1 MFKRWGRENGY
12 RDVLRIGLPLV
23 VSMGTTSIIH
33 FTDRMFLSNYSVEAI
48 AASAPASIAS
58 FLFLSFFM
66 GVASYANVFVAQYT
80 GAGAPHRVGASL
92 WQGIYFSL
100 GAAIFLGSLVFVAE
114 SLFRFG
120 GHPAE
125 IRKLEVIYF
134 RVLTLGAGAVVLST
148 ALSCFYTGRGK
159 NRPVMVVNLLGA
171 AINIPLDYVL
181 INGIGVFPELGIAG
195 AGIAT
200 VSAQVCM
207 VILFAAL
214 VFRSSN
220 NSRYKVWAARAFD
233 RELFKRLMRYGLP
246 GGAQFFI
253 DIFAVTFFIFMIGRL
268 GKVELA
274 VSNIVFAI
282 NHLAF
287 MPMVGFSIGVS
298 AMVGQAIGKGRPEE
312 ALEATT
318 STFHITFTYMTF
330 VALVFVLAPEALLS
344 LFRSND
350 YSAQEYGQIMKLG
363 VELLRFVALYTLFDS
378 MLIIYF
384 GALRGAGDIY
394 FVMRA
399 MALIASMVMI
409 PVYIG
414 VEYLNFGIYATWV
427 FLTLYVVVLAL
438 VLRWRYRAKKW
449 MSMRVIESPPP
460 VRNALPQESA

>member
-23 VSMGTTSIIH
+23 VSMGTTSVIH

-48 AASAPASIAS
+48 AASAPAAIAS

-80 GAGAPHRVGASL
+80 GARLPHRVGASL

-100 GAAIFLGSLVFVAE
+100 GAAVFLALLVFFAE
-114 SLFRFG
+114 PFFRFG
-120 GHPAE
+120 GHPSE
-125 IRKLEVIYF
+125 IQSLEVDYF
-134 RVLTLGAGAVVLST
+134 RILTLGAGMVVLAT

-159 NRPVMVVNLLGA
+159 NRPVMIVNLLGA

-181 INGIGVFPELGIAG
+181 INGVGVFPELGIVG

-200 VSAQVCM
+200 VTAQVCM
-207 VILFAAL
+207 VIFFAGL
-214 VFRSSN
+214 IFKSSN
-220 NSRYKVWAARAFD
+220 NREYKVWEARSFEKD
-233 RELFKRLMRYGLP
+233 LFKRLMRYGLP

-253 DIFAVTFFIFMIGRL
+253 DIFAITFFIFMIGRL

-287 MPMVGFSIGVS
+287 LPMVGFSIGVS
-298 AMVGQAIGKGRPEE
+298 AMVGQAIGRGKPED

-330 VALVFVLAPEALLS
+330 VAAVFVLAPETLLN
-344 LFRSND
+344 LFKSND
-350 YSAQEYGQIMKLG
+350 YSDQEYGQIMKLG

-384 GALRGAGDIY
+384 GALRGAGDIF

-399 MALIASMVMI
+399 MALLVTLIMI

-414 VEYLNFGIYATWV
+414 VEYLSFGLYTTWL
-427 FLTLYVVVLAL
+427 FLTMYVVILA
-438 VLRWRYRAKKW
+438 WYCGGATA
-449 MSMRVIESPPP
+449 P
-460 VRNALPQESA
+460 RNG